1 MPLKLKN
8 LFSRNILAITLAL
21 LTAASSAL
29 FNISFAAIGFAQKEE
44 LQVKAFTSSAVPIQ
58 NLADCSSADAM
69 AERRSHVS
77 EAMAAASMSASS
89 TFTDSRI
96 LVLGYC
102 KDVEPVLDKEL
113 HSFSFERSYPH
124 TTEKNNDNQYLP
136 LYNSTYP
143 NDIGLFEVVCT
154 MDYRYAQDGSTFIE
168 NRVSFVKSL
177 YRSGFQS
184 ASRIPSE
191 ILFPHYDIIMLQKD
205 KKYLLLGTFRALEW
219 TPNKNI
225 DFSLGAPFS
234 EIDMFPDYPGYP
246 YIIEL
251 PDGLTAEEYI
261 ETDEGKEKLGGMVE
275 MFEKN
280 VHSVPVV
287 LTDSLMSIY
296 NFNSGKTPVKQ
307 GRAFTDEEYVSGAQ
321 VCVISSALAKAN
333 GLKVGDTLDMQFY
346 NRGRLNS
353 DKVGL
358 ITDTELYAPY
368 FSGITPITESM
379 KYEIVGIY
387 ESSGRFLFGEH
398 DFTPNTIFIPSASMT
413 DGAVR
418 ENLNADWEPVPT
430 KLTSI
435 VIENGKLDEF
445 QEEMKSLGF
454 EDCFIY
460 CDENGMTQTLA
471 EASQNEDRVRP
482 VFAASAAAF
491 TAAAILFA
499 AVAGASI
506 KRSDEYKALLAKSRA
521 KAYISSLLSMLVF
534 GFCALAA
541 GAVISYFLFDTVAAM
556 LTGANSGI
564 DFSPIAALKALG
576 LETIVTAAAAAAASM
591 TKKDRHIS

>member
-1 MPLKLKN
+1 
-8 LFSRNILAITLAL
+8 
-21 LTAASSAL
+21 
-29 FNISFAAIGFAQKEE
+29 
-44 LQVKAFTSSAVPIQ
+44 
-58 NLADCSSADAM
+58 
-69 AERRSHVS
+69 
-77 EAMAAASMSASS
+77 
-89 TFTDSRI
+89 
-96 LVLGYC
+96 
-102 KDVEPVLDKEL
+102 
-113 HSFSFERSYPH
+113 
-124 TTEKNNDNQYLP
+124 
-136 LYNSTYP
+136 
-143 NDIGLFEVVCT
+143 
-154 MDYRYAQDGSTFIE
+154 
-168 NRVSFVKSL
+168 
-177 YRSGFQS
+177 
-184 ASRIPSE
+184 
-191 ILFPHYDIIMLQKD
+191 
-205 KKYLLLGTFRALEW
+205 
-219 TPNKNI
+219 
-225 DFSLGAPFS
+225 
-234 EIDMFPDYPGYP
+234 MFPDYPGYP

-307 GRAFTDEEYVSGAQ
+307 GRAFTNEEYVSGAQ

-368 FSGITPITESM
+368 FKGVTPITDTM
-379 KYEIVGIY
+379 KYEIIGIY
-387 ESSGRFLFGEH
+387 EDRGFSFGEH

-418 ENLNADWEPVPT
+418 ENLNDDWEPVPT

-506 KRSDEYKALLAKSRA
+506 KRSDEFKALLAKSRA

-576 LETIVTAAAAAAASM
+576 LETIVTAAAAAAACID
-591 TKKDRHIS
+591 KKGRHIS

>member
-1 MPLKLKN
+1 MSSILKGFLSHRLRAAVLAFLLSIFSCGTCL
-8 LFSRNILAITLAL
+8 LFSVA
-21 LTAASSAL
+21 
-29 FNISFAAIGFAQKEE
+29 SFASAERKSVYSSFNTIAAPNLNSNNYSTDEEISSRRAHVAAAAAFAQTVEFAS
-44 LQVKAFTSSAVPIQ
+44 L
-58 NLADCSSADAM
+58 
-69 AERRSHVS
+69 S
-77 EAMAAASMSASS
+77 EH
-89 TFTDSRI
+89 T

-102 KDVEPVLDKEL
+102 EDLNPAFDKEM
-113 HSFSFERSYPH
+113 HAPSAPYMPA
-124 TTEKNNDNQYLP
+124 
-136 LYNSTYP
+136 YNATYP
-143 NDIGLFEVVCT
+143 NDIGLYDGVC
-154 MDYRYAQDGSTFIE
+154 IE
-168 NRVSFVKSL
+168 HSFRLVPTQEAETGRIRISGIYKTIISPKKSL
-177 YRSGFQS
+177 YKSCFQLTDT
-184 ASRIPSE
+184 IPSE
-191 ILFPHYDIIMLQKD
+191 IYLSTETDVRKGAHYMFFGAFGKIEG
-205 KKYLLLGTFRALEW
+205 YTF
-219 TPNKNI
+219 
-225 DFSLGAPFS
+225 FSLGS
-234 EIDMFPDYPGYP
+234 SLGDMFPDYPGYP

-261 ETDEGKEKLGGMVE
+261 ETDEVKEKLGGMVE

-454 EDCFIY
+454 ENCFIY

-471 EASQNEDRVRP
+471 EASQNEDRIMP

-534 GFCALAA
+534 GFCALTA

-564 DFSPIAALKALG
+564 DFSPITALEALG
-576 LETIVTAAAAAAASM
+576 LETIVTAAAAAAACID
-591 TKKDRHIS
+591 KKGRHIS